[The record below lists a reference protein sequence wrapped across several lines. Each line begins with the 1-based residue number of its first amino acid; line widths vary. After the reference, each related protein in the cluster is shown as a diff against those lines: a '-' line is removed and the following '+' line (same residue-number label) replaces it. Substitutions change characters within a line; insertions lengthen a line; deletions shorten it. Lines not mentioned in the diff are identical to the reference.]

1 MFIHLPLYSFSDT
14 YTLFEYVQTPY
25 ISPHGGSELAMR
37 VHSDESLIAVSKDD
51 QSHQLYTWA
60 QLDKCSPVGT
70 GHGRLLL
77 CPNANVYFRSDHESC
92 ISGLFRKNMQT
103 VREYCRWKNV
113 PVKES
118 YALQRNSNQF
128 LIFVTKTVELK
139 IACSD
144 GQRTLEKRIEI
155 EGHHLVTIQG
165 MCRGY
170 VERFILQGKLEFSMR
185 SAGYIVRKLNYSE
198 LLSDNEKLIS
208 DEEIRRFEK
217 MFKIDGIKI
226 PDNLKIKDMKSLFE
240 HYEGNETAM
249 SWIQIGGII
258 LGAVVAITIVYMI
271 VSRFCPRMVGKSVGF
286 QPVAKNPEDRV
297 TVELKQ
303 TFRGNVGGG
312 GSGEEGVD
320 DIRRTE
326 ERCETVTN
334 YCKFL

>member
-1 MFIHLPLYSFSDT
+1 
-14 YTLFEYVQTPY
+14 
-25 ISPHGGSELAMR
+25 
-37 VHSDESLIAVSKDD
+37 
-51 QSHQLYTWA
+51 
-60 QLDKCSPVGT
+60 
-70 GHGRLLL
+70 
-77 CPNANVYFRSDHESC
+77 
-92 ISGLFRKNMQT
+92 
-103 VREYCRWKNV
+103 
-113 PVKES
+113 
-118 YALQRNSNQF
+118 
-128 LIFVTKTVELK
+128 
-139 IACSD
+139 
-144 GQRTLEKRIEI
+144 
-155 EGHHLVTIQG
+155 
-165 MCRGY
+165 
-170 VERFILQGKLEFSMR
+170 
-185 SAGYIVRKLNYSE
+185 
-198 LLSDNEKLIS
+198 
-208 DEEIRRFEK
+208 